1 MAASGTRALV
11 LRIGATDYSDA
22 VSDVRV
28 KSDEDDSDFV
38 SFAQAAAGGA
48 RKYSLALKLVQDTV
62 TSSLWYFVWGSSGTT
77 QTVEVWPNGR
87 PGSGTPTAAQP
98 KVTCTAVVSEP
109 NGDLL
114 GGEADKSTTARFVT
128 ELSWDLTGKPV
139 LAIS

>member
-1 MAASGTRALV
+1 MGALGTRALV

-28 KSDEDDSDFV
+28 KSAEDDGDFV

-48 RKYSLALKLVQDTV
+48 RKYVLALKLAQDTA
-62 TSSLWYFVWGSSGTT
+62 TTSLWYFAWNTAGTT

-87 PGSGTPTAAQP
+87 PVSGTPTASQP
-98 KVTCTAVVSEP
+98 KVTCSAVVSEP
-109 NGDLL
+109 DGDLL
-114 GGEADKSTTARFVT
+114 GGEANKSTTARFT
-128 ELSWDLTGKPV
+128 SDFEWECTAKPT

>member
-1 MAASGTRALV
+1 MAALGTRALV
-11 LRIGATDYSDA
+11 VRIGATDYSDQ
-22 VSDVRV
+22 VSDARL

-48 RKYSLALKLVQDTV
+48 RKYTLALTLAQDTAS
-62 TSSLWYFVWGSSGTT
+62 TSLWYFAWNSAGTT

-87 PGSGTPTAAQP
+87 PGTGIASPTQP
-98 KVTCTAVVSEP
+98 KVTCSAVVSEP

-114 GGEADKSTTARFVT
+114 GGEANKSTTARFT
-128 ELSWDLTGKPV
+128 SEYEWECTAKPT